1 MLFLFRVLEAMLF
14 IALIVPYTAFLVFL
28 CMKIMDI
35 SMFIGD
41 KVVNFMLKIM
51 GLPPSE

>member
-1 MLFLFRVLEAMLF
+1 M
-14 IALIVPYTAFLVFL
+14 ALIVPYTAFLVFL

-41 KVVNFMLKIM
+41 KVVDFTVKIL
-51 GLPPSE
+51 GFKASSE

>member
-1 MLFLFRVLEAMLF
+1 MLFLYHVFEAMLF

-28 CMKIMDI
+28 CIKIMDV

-41 KVVNFMLKIM
+41 KAVNFMLKIF